1 MMFLLLLKTTRM
13 KLGLPLLAPIP
24 SSSSSFVGSHEPP
37 SNNEQVMI
45 PFSRTLKLA
54 VIIKVCVC
62 SGIDGEDGGRIGW
75 WARKEEKKQEE
86 EEQEY

>member
-1 MMFLLLLKTTRM
+1 MMFLLLIKTTRM

-24 SSSSSFVGSHEPP
+24 SSSSFVGSHEPL
-37 SNNEQVMI
+37 SNNGQVMI
-45 PFSRTLKLA
+45 PFSKTLKLA
-54 VIIKVCVC
+54 VIKVCLC
-62 SGIDGEDGGRIGW
+62 SGIDEEDGGRIGW